1 MKTFTAQ
8 VVEIC
13 DNGDAILELPDD
25 LLTEMGWKEGDTLDI
40 SEKDGKII
48 IKKIDEEHRKI
59 SLDKW
64 WYSYYTIDKYYGFSN
79 TDWI

>member
-1 MKTFTAQ
+1 MKTFTSK

-48 IKKIDEEHRKI
+48 IKKIDEEDRKK
-59 SLDKW
+59 SLDK
-64 WYSYYTIDKYYGFSN
+64 
-79 TDWI
+79 